1 MPVGFNS
8 PARNLFLL
16 GSTGAQLVTNF
27 FNRIDQSAGTD
38 GVYSPD
44 EIRYNVSD
52 QKFLLAGS
60 DENFSFK
67 GKGWFEKRTAAGS
80 QDWLV
85 EIESTLNN
93 TNTTLTALEID
104 NANNLIVCGRTGARA
119 WVAKYTNGGN
129 ISWQVASNTSGL
141 GYTGIAIDSSNDI
154 YVCGSTST
162 RAYIEKISG
171 NGFGG
176 VPNTTHIS
184 GAFVWGKDSRS
195 TYGSVT
201 FAKCDTNSRGQV
213 VAVGKI
219 TDVLKDKGYIAKI
232 NATTG
237 TLLWERTIEDLRL
250 GTSSSYWQTECTDVY
265 IDSKDQ
271 IYVVGTSRDTVGN
284 KSRGFLIKYSPE
296 GNIEWQKET
305 KLDRNFEFYGVKSDG
320 ETQQTV
326 VMGRFTYNN
335 DDFVLLNKYSQ
346 DGTLLWSRTL
356 YSSIDQS
363 ISNVSLDAD
372 ASFYY
377 LLFTD
382 ETTNL
387 LTGEPDTYTF
397 GKVSTSGNGFGAF
410 QYSSGG
416 TNYDYVILNI
426 ADDIGKFSDGSVR
439 QDNSDLITYPF
450 NANKILFDD
459 LATKVANKKV
469 QIYDSNVFS
478 GVGYIPNGQMPKI
491 TTSAGIVTDQL
502 TLYFESSIS
511 YPSPRTGNIIYDISG
526 VGHEGSILNTPT
538 YTASNGGYL
547 TLNGTNQYITVPT
560 NGAWAFGANGT
571 VEMWLYIL
579 NNPGGNRR
587 LFSVNNNTS
596 SLDAY
601 LNAAT
606 YNIYFHGSSAGTS
619 TTISQNS
626 WVHVVVRYLSGN
638 LTVYF
643 NNVSQ
648 NLTGTTTGYNITNTG
663 TLYIGN
669 FNTVGYELNA
679 RLGSFRIYSKGLSTT
694 EIAQNFNAT
703 RAKYGV

>member
-16 GSTGAQLVTNF
+16 GSTGAQVVTNF

-38 GVYSPD
+38 GVYRPD

-60 DENFSFK
+60 DQTSADR

-85 EIESTLNN
+85 EIESTLNS

-104 NANNLIVCGRTGARA
+104 NANNLIVCGKTGARA

-129 ISWQVASNTSGL
+129 ISWQVASNTNGL

-154 YVCGSTST
+154 YVCGSTLN

-176 VPNTTHIS
+176 IPNTTHIS

-195 TYGSVT
+195 TYGPVT

-219 TDVLKDKGYIAKI
+219 TDTLKDKGYIAKI

-237 TLLWERTIEDLRL
+237 TLLWERTIENPRL

-265 IDSKDQ
+265 IDSRDQ

-469 QIYDSNVFS
+469 QIYDSNIFS
-478 GVGYIPNGQMPKI
+478 GIGYIPNGQMPKI

-502 TLYFESSIS
+502 TLYFEPSIS

-571 VEMWLYIL
+571 VEMWVYIL
-579 NNPGGNRR
+579 SNPGGNRR

-601 LNAAT
+601 LNGAT
-606 YNIYFHGSSAGTS
+606 YNIYFHGSSAGT
-619 TTISQNS
+619 TNPINS
-626 WVHVVVRYLSGN
+626 NIWVHLTFRYLAGA
-638 LTVYF
+638 LTVYV
-643 NNVSQ
+643 NNAAVAM
-648 NLTGTTTGYNITNTG
+648 TGTTTGYNITNTG

-679 RLGSFRIYSKGLSTT
+679 RLGSFRIYSKGLS
-694 EIAQNFNAT
+694 AQEVSNNFNVT
-703 RAKYGV
+703 RSKYGV